1 VQNLSV
7 EFGSGPG
14 RVIAVN
20 NVSFQLAKGETLG
33 IVGESGSGKSVTALA
48 LMGLIPTPPG
58 KISSGIINF
67 YGQDLLKLSPA
78 RMKNIRGKEIAMV
91 FQDPFTSLN
100 PVYPIGD
107 QIAEAIRLHQGVS
120 RKESLD
126 RAAEMLR
133 RVGIPDYQARLS
145 HYPHQMS
152 GGMRQ
157 RVMIAMA
164 ISCRPRLLI
173 ADEPTTALDVTIQAQ
188 ILELMKELREK
199 TGMAMILIT
208 HDLGV
213 VAQMADRVLVMYA
226 GRVVETGHVYDL
238 LKEPLHPYTINL
250 KASVPRGFK
259 RANRS
264 KAISGTVPVV
274 RENLT
279 GCRFYARC
287 PEKIELCQKSDPPL
301 AAVTEN
307 HFVRCWKRSS

>member
-1 VQNLSV
+1 VQNLSI

-48 LMGLIPTPPG
+48 VMGLIPTPPG
-58 KISSGIINF
+58 KISSGTINF
-67 YGQDLLKLSPA
+67 CGQDLLQLSPA
-78 RMKNIRGKEIAMV
+78 RMKSIRGKEIAMV
-91 FQDPFTSLN
+91 FQDPSTSLN

-120 RKESLD
+120 RKESLN

-145 HYPHQMS
+145 HYPHQIS

-164 ISCRPRLLI
+164 ISCRPQLLI

-188 ILELMKELREK
+188 ILELMKELREN

-226 GRVVETGHVYDL
+226 GQVVETGPVYDL
-238 LKEPLHPYTINL
+238 LKNPLHPYTINL
-250 KASVPRGFK
+250 KASVPTGLK
-259 RANRS
+259 RPYRR
-264 KAISGTVPVV
+264 KAMTGAIPVV
-274 RENLT
+274 RENLP
-279 GCRFYARC
+279 GCRFCARC
-287 PEKIELCQKSDPPL
+287 PDQTELCQKSDPPL
-301 AAVTEN
+301 TAVTEN